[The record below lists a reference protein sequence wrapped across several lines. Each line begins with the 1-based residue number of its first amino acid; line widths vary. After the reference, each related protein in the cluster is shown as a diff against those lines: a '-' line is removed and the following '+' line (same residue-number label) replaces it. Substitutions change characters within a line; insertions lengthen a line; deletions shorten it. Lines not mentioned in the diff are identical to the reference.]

1 MFHTVSNNLFR
12 RVLKRQMMML
22 NNPLILDL
30 VEKKVPI
37 KKKEEPIMKRRI
49 SWKMPKEERIFKSSW
64 ANK

>member
-49 SWKMPKEERIFKSSW
+49 SWEMPKEERIFKSSW

>member
-1 MFHTVSNNLFR
+1 MY
-12 RVLKRQMMML
+12 VLKRQMMML

-49 SWKMPKEERIFKSSW
+49 SWEMPKEERMFKSSW